1 MEERGEA
8 SSFLSFFISWR
19 IGQVNDDQK
28 LGLVLIL
35 FCIILWFYAIPCH
48 IVGKAPKFFPRLVT
62 IFILI
67 PSILLVLTRRGGP
80 RETPQRFRDL
90 KGIHKALAT
99 AGLFILYI
107 SFIDFIGYFTSSFV
121 AIMVFMLFFGS
132 RSWKGIIFIPAT
144 ILFFIYIVIVKIL
157 SFPLPKGLIY

>member
-1 MEERGEA
+1 VEERGEVF
-8 SSFLSFFISWR
+8 SLLSFFLFWSL
-19 IGQVNDDQK
+19 GQVNDDQK
-28 LGLVLIL
+28 LGLVLVL
-35 FCIILWFYAIPCH
+35 FCIILWFYAIPYH

-67 PSILLVLTRRGGP
+67 PSILLIFTRRGGP
-80 RETPQRFRDL
+80 REIPQRFRDL

-107 SFIDFIGYFTSSFV
+107 LFMDFIGYFTSSFV